1 MASNSGTGKEDP
13 KINPK
18 LPTWDGTHWGS
29 WADYKLQV
37 ELEIDSTS
45 TDDLERLGPKLG
57 EILPARPG
65 RPSPTSIAKS

>member
-18 LPTWDGTHWGS
+18 LPTWDGTWGS

-45 TDDLERLGPKLG
+45 TDDLE
-57 EILPARPG
+57 
-65 RPSPTSIAKS
+65 